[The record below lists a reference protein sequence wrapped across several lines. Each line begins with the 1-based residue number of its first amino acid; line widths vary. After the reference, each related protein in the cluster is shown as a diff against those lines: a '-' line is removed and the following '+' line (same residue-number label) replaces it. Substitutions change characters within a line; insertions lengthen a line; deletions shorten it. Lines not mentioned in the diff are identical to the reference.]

1 MLMGKKG
8 IQSLIRQSVDLAEG
22 EGRIIVA
29 TASEQGV
36 PHTATGANMSML
48 SGARIRLRY
57 WFCPNTIANVAR
69 NRWMSVV
76 VWDPVHDRGYQL
88 VGTVE
93 QIAESAI
100 ADGYIPLE
108 EQPSVPQV
116 ERELVLSVQRVLEF
130 REAPH
135 NDRELTQ

>member
-1 MLMGKKG
+1 MGKRG
-8 IQSLIRQSVDLAEG
+8 MHSVIRQSISLAEG

-36 PHTATGANMSML
+36 PHTATGANMSL
-48 SGARIRLRY
+48 VDVAKIRLRY

-76 VWDPVHDRGYQL
+76 VWDPVGDRGYQL
-88 VGTVE
+88 IGTVE
-93 QIAESAI
+93 QIVESAI
-100 ADGYIPLE
+100 ADGYSPLE
-108 EQPSVPQV
+108 EAPSVPQV
-116 ERELVLSVQRVLEF
+116 ERELILAVQRVLEF

-135 NDRELTQ
+135 NDRELPQ